1 MLHALVHVDWS
12 RLSHAQGIADDVPS
26 LLKSIERG
34 DSYEREEACQE
45 LLRLLCH
52 DGAVFDATAPT
63 VPFLYELLGCVPT
76 SQDRENLLWLL
87 ACAARGTGA
96 TEEAVRT
103 AVAMGVEQ
111 AFAWLRDPHPRVR
124 LHAALVCAV
133 VPTRPVLTQVLGQ
146 AVERERALDVRVGLS
161 LSLAVHGVF
170 SEAVYDSED
179 DDLPL
184 DRLDPVVRRAARGVR
199 RAEVIELLAALA
211 SEGLDEA
218 LLEALE
224 VAPRSRS
231 V

>member
-12 RLSHAQGIADDVPS
+12 KLSHAQGAADDLPS
-26 LLKSIERG
+26 LLRSVERG
-34 DSYEREEACQE
+34 DSYEREEACRE
-45 LLRLLCH
+45 LLELLCPN
-52 DGAVFDATAPT
+52 GEVFSATAPAL
-63 VPFLYELLGCVPT
+63 PFVYELLGCVPT

-87 ACAARGTGA
+87 ASAARGIGA
-96 TEEAVRT
+96 SQDEVRA
-103 AVAMGVEQ
+103 AVAIGVEQ
-111 AFAWLRDPHPRVR
+111 AFGWLRDPHPRVR

-133 VPTRPVLTQVLGQ
+133 VPTRPVLAQVLAQ

-170 SEAVYDSED
+170 AEAVYDSDD

-184 DRLDPVVRRAARGVR
+184 DRLEPVVRRAARGQR
-199 RAEVIELLAALA
+199 HAEVIELLAALA

-224 VAPRSRS
+224 APQRSM
-231 V
+231 